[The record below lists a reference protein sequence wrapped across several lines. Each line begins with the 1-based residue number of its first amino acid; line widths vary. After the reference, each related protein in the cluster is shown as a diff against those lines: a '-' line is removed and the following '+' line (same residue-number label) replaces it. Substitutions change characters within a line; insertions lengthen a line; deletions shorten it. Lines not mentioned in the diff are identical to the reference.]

1 MSYEMIVVAVVVCGM
16 IGTLIMD
23 IARPVIIVF
32 TALTIL
38 LVTGILKPE
47 DALAGFS
54 NEGMLT
60 IALLFVIA
68 GAMQKSGM
76 IEVIMKGWL
85 NKSNRF
91 IGAMIRVLIPI
102 SALSA
107 FFNNTPIVVTF
118 TPLLKNWCE
127 EHQIAPSKF
136 LIPLSY
142 ATILGGTITLMGT
155 STNLVVHGMLIDYG
169 YDGFSLFQ
177 LAVIGIPITVV
188 GLIYLIVIGRH
199 LLPDQKGVQQQV
211 RIGAK
216 EYMAELIV
224 DHSFPGI
231 NQTVKEAR
239 LKELTG
245 IYLLGIIRDKER
257 IFPVRSTTRIQAGDR
272 LIFTGLI
279 TALTGVQ
286 VTKGLTLNMGHPMN
300 LAELKKANSTIVE
313 AVVSHQSSLVYQS
326 IKQVK
331 FRSLYDAGVIAVHRN
346 NEQLQSKI
354 GDILLKPGDHL
365 LLLAGADFIDKYQQS
380 EDFYVMMPFHQMHMV
395 HRPSFKGWLT
405 ILIFLIMIIL
415 ITIGVL
421 SMFKAMTI
429 VVAVMLAM
437 KVVTME
443 EIKKYIHFDVLV
455 LIACSFGIGIATMK
469 SGLAPWIADGIV
481 TVGSPLGL
489 LTLLFLIYIVTN
501 IFTEIITNSAA
512 AILMIPIAFE
522 MAETLGLDPMGFA
535 VTVTIAASA
544 SFITPIGYQTNLIVY
559 GPGSYTFKD
568 YVKIG
573 TPLSILV
580 MFITVIIVYFWWF

>member
-1 MSYEMIVVAVVVCGM
+1 MPYEMIVVAIVVCGM
-16 IGTLIMD
+16 IGALIMD

-91 IGAMIRVLIPI
+91 IDAMIRVLIPT

-118 TPLLKNWCE
+118 TPMLKNWCE

-169 YDGFSLFQ
+169 YDGFSFFQ

-199 LLPDQKGVQQQV
+199 FLPDQKGVQQQV
-211 RIGAK
+211 RKGAK

-224 DHSFPGI
+224 ENSFPGI

-245 IYLLGIIRDKER
+245 IYLLGIVRDKER
-257 IFPVRSTTRIQAGDR
+257 VFPVRSTTRIQAGDR

-286 VTKGLTLNMGHPMN
+286 VTKGLTLSMGHPMDVD
-300 LAELKKANSTIVE
+300 ELKKAHSTIVE
-313 AVVSHQSSLVYQS
+313 AVVSHQSSVLYQS
-326 IKQVK
+326 IKQAK

-380 EDFYVMMPFHQMHMV
+380 EEFYVIMPFHCMHMV
-395 HRPSFKGWLT
+395 HRPSFKGGLT

-421 SMFKAMTI
+421 SMFKAMAI

-469 SGLAPWIADGIV
+469 SGLAPWIADGIL
-481 TVGSPLGL
+481 TVGKPLGL
-489 LTLLFLIYIVTN
+489 FTLLFLIYIVTN

-522 MAETLGLDPMGFA
+522 MAEALGLDPMGFA

>member
-91 IGAMIRVLIPI
+91 IGAMIRVLIPT

-118 TPLLKNWCE
+118 TPMLKNWCE

-188 GLIYLIVIGRH
+188 GLTYLIVIGRYF
-199 LLPDQKGVQQQV
+199 LPNQKGFQQQV
-211 RIGAK
+211 RKGSK

-224 DHSFPGI
+224 ENSFPGI

-239 LKELTG
+239 LKELKG
-245 IYLLGIIRDKER
+245 IYLLGIVRDKER
-257 IFPVRSTTRIQAGDR
+257 VFPVRSTTRIQAGDR

-286 VTKGLTLNMGHPMN
+286 VTKGLTLSMGKPMDVD
-300 LAELKKANSTIVE
+300 ELKKAHSTIVE
-313 AVVSHQSSLVYQS
+313 AVVSHQSSLLYQS
-326 IKQVK
+326 IKQAK

-380 EDFYVMMPFHQMHMV
+380 EDFYVIMPFHCMHMV

-481 TVGSPLGL
+481 TVGKPLGL
-489 LTLLFLIYIVTN
+489 FTLLLLIYIVTN
-501 IFTEIITNSAA
+501 VFTEIITNSAA

-559 GPGSYTFKD
+559 GPGGYTFKD

>member
-16 IGTLIMD
+16 IGALIMD

-38 LVTGILKPE
+38 LVTDILKPE

-68 GAMQKSGM
+68 GAIQKSGM

-91 IGAMIRVLIPI
+91 IGAMIRVLIPT

-118 TPLLKNWCE
+118 TPMLKNWCE

-188 GLIYLIVIGRH
+188 GLTYLIVIGRH
-199 LLPDQKGVQQQV
+199 FLPNQKGFQQQV
-211 RIGAK
+211 RKGSK

-224 DHSFPGI
+224 ENSFPGI
-231 NQTVKEAR
+231 NQTIKEAR
-239 LKELTG
+239 LKGLKG
-245 IYLLGIIRDKER
+245 IYLLGIVRDKEHV
-257 IFPVRSTTRIQAGDR
+257 FPIRSTTRIQAGDR

-286 VTKGLTLNMGHPMN
+286 VTKGLTLSMGKPMDVD
-300 LAELKKANSTIVE
+300 ELKKAHSTIVE
-313 AVVSHQSSLVYQS
+313 AVVSHQSSLLYQS
-326 IKQVK
+326 IKQAK

-380 EDFYVMMPFHQMHMV
+380 EDFYVIMPFHCMHMV

-421 SMFKAMTI
+421 SMFKAMAI

-469 SGLAPWIADGIV
+469 SGLAPWIADGIL
-481 TVGSPLGL
+481 TVGKPLGL
-489 LTLLFLIYIVTN
+489 FTLLLLIYIVTN

-559 GPGSYTFKD
+559 GPGGYTFKD

>member
-91 IGAMIRVLIPI
+91 IGAMIRVLIPT

-118 TPLLKNWCE
+118 TPMLKNWCE

-199 LLPDQKGVQQQV
+199 LLPDQKGFQQQV

-245 IYLLGIIRDKER
+245 IYLLGIVRNKER
-257 IFPVRSTTRIQAGDR
+257 VFPVRSTTRIQAGDR

-286 VTKGLTLNMGHPMN
+286 VTKGLTLSMGKPIDV
-300 LAELKKANSTIVE
+300 AELKKANSTIVE

-380 EDFYVMMPFHQMHMV
+380 EDFYVMMPFHRMHMV

-421 SMFKAMTI
+421 SMFKAMAI

-481 TVGSPLGL
+481 TVGKPLGL
-489 LTLLFLIYIVTN
+489 FTLLFLIYIVTN

>member
-16 IGTLIMD
+16 IGALIMD

-38 LVTGILKPE
+38 LVTDILKPE

-68 GAMQKSGM
+68 GAIQKSGM

-91 IGAMIRVLIPI
+91 IGAMIRVLIPT

-118 TPLLKNWCE
+118 TPMLKNWCE

-188 GLIYLIVIGRH
+188 GLTYLIVIGRH
-199 LLPDQKGVQQQV
+199 FLPNQKGFQQQV
-211 RIGAK
+211 RKGSK

-224 DHSFPGI
+224 ENSFPGI
-231 NQTVKEAR
+231 NQTIKEAR
-239 LKELTG
+239 LKELKG
-245 IYLLGIIRDKER
+245 IYLLGIVRDKEHV
-257 IFPVRSTTRIQAGDR
+257 FPIRSTTRIQAGDR

-286 VTKGLTLNMGHPMN
+286 VTKGLTLSMGKPMDVD
-300 LAELKKANSTIVE
+300 ELKKAHSTIVE
-313 AVVSHQSSLVYQS
+313 AVVSHQSSLLYQS
-326 IKQVK
+326 IKQAK

-380 EDFYVMMPFHQMHMV
+380 EDFYVIMPFHCMHMV

-421 SMFKAMTI
+421 SMFKAMAI

-469 SGLAPWIADGIV
+469 SGLAPWIADGIL
-481 TVGSPLGL
+481 TVGKPLGL
-489 LTLLFLIYIVTN
+489 FTLLLLIYIVTN

-559 GPGSYTFKD
+559 GPGGYTFKD

>member
-1 MSYEMIVVAVVVCGM
+1 MSYEMIVVAVVVFGM
-16 IGTLIMD
+16 IGALIMD

-68 GAMQKSGM
+68 GAIQKSGM

-91 IGAMIRVLIPI
+91 IGAMIRVLIPT

-118 TPLLKNWCE
+118 TPMLKNWCE

-199 LLPDQKGVQQQV
+199 FLPNQKGFQQQV
-211 RIGAK
+211 RKGSK

-224 DHSFPGI
+224 ENSFPGI

-239 LKELTG
+239 LKELKG
-245 IYLLGIIRDKER
+245 IYLLGIVRDKER
-257 IFPVRSTTRIQAGDR
+257 VFPIRSTTRIQAGDR

-286 VTKGLTLNMGHPMN
+286 VTKGLTLSMGKPMDVD
-300 LAELKKANSTIVE
+300 ELKKAHSTIVE
-313 AVVSHQSSLVYQS
+313 AVVSHQSSLLYQS
-326 IKQVK
+326 IKQAK

-380 EDFYVMMPFHQMHMV
+380 EDFYVIMPFHCMHMV

-421 SMFKAMTI
+421 SMFKAMAI

-469 SGLAPWIADGIV
+469 SGLAPWIADGIL
-481 TVGSPLGL
+481 TVGKPLGL
-489 LTLLFLIYIVTN
+489 FTLLLLIYIVTN

-559 GPGSYTFKD
+559 GPGGYTFKD

>member
-16 IGTLIMD
+16 IGALIMD

-68 GAMQKSGM
+68 GAIQKSGM

-91 IGAMIRVLIPI
+91 IGAMIRVLIPT

-118 TPLLKNWCE
+118 TPMLKNWCE

-199 LLPDQKGVQQQV
+199 FLPNQKGFQQQV
-211 RIGAK
+211 RKGSK

-224 DHSFPGI
+224 ENSFPGI

-239 LKELTG
+239 LKELKG
-245 IYLLGIIRDKER
+245 IYLLGIVRDKER
-257 IFPVRSTTRIQAGDR
+257 VFPIRSTTRIQAGDR

-286 VTKGLTLNMGHPMN
+286 VTKGLTLSMGKPMDVD
-300 LAELKKANSTIVE
+300 ELKKAHSTIVE
-313 AVVSHQSSLVYQS
+313 AVVSHQSSLLYQS
-326 IKQVK
+326 IKQAK

-365 LLLAGADFIDKYQQS
+365 LLLAGADFIDKYRQS
-380 EDFYVMMPFHQMHMV
+380 EDFYVIMPFHCMHMV

-421 SMFKAMTI
+421 SMFKAMAI

-481 TVGSPLGL
+481 TVGKPLGL
-489 LTLLFLIYIVTN
+489 FTLLLLIYIVTN

-559 GPGSYTFKD
+559 GPGGYTFKD